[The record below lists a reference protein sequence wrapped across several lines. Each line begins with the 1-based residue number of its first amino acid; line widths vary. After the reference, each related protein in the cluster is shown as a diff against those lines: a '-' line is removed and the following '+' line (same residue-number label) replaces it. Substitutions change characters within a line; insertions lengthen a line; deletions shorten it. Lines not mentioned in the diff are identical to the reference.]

1 MPEQDPQNNNV
12 LENDLSTVHSN
23 SQTSNE
29 PENNTFSDKLFVQPL
44 NYDIQKKFDDLSRE
58 LKQHLQEQANSVFER
73 VLFSLANLEKQVAE
87 ITTAKKTLEDKIK
100 ELERKNNDVIEM
112 SRKAKKEMGRMSR
125 EVKVTERKSLEFLG
139 IFVTLFTFISVSAS
153 TVLQFKNVHHSV
165 FFLASFCFC
174 LLLFLHLFHVVLRNE
189 KIEKKCWVIFY
200 IIALTCCGGGAI
212 LCYHHGNKTTD
223 VVNEKN
229 NSIQINYTQTNEYEQ
244 TVSPAGQPPQPPT
257 KK

>member
-1 MPEQDPQNNNV
+1 MPEQDSQNNNV
-12 LENDLSTVHSN
+12 LENGLSTAHAN

-29 PENNTFSDKLFVQPL
+29 TENNISSDKLFVQPL

-58 LKQHLQEQANSVFER
+58 LKQHLQEQATSVFER
-73 VLFSLANLEKQVAE
+73 VQFSLAKLEKQVAE
-87 ITTAKKTLEDKIK
+87 ITTAKKTLEDKIQ
-100 ELERKNNDVIEM
+100 ELEKKNNDVIEM

-174 LLLFLHLFHVVLRNE
+174 LLLFLHLFHLVLRNE
-189 KIEKKCWVIFY
+189 KIGKKCWVVFY

-244 TVSPAGQPPQPPT
+244 TVAPIAQPPQRPT
-257 KK
+257 TK